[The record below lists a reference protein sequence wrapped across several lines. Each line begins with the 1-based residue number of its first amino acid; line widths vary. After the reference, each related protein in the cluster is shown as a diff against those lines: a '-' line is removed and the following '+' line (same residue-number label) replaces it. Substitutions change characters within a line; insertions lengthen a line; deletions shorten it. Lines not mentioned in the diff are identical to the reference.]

1 MSLYLT
7 INKGRQ
13 NSHKAFKKKFYLWEI
28 KVNCEVSS
36 RVVRWT
42 AASVDPTLQSETSWK
57 PSDGLPW
64 NLVRDTP
71 KRIKPNCFFF
81 GRFPVC
87 FLWWDQNSN
96 YIDPDLGKKTGHG
109 TKTIICTKPRRI
121 SDKSRQE
128 KCFSKT
134 TVLWFLV
141 CIWRHKMGQVETQTK
156 SAGQGC
162 LLTTGLAARSPARP
176 VHMLTCHLAMLNL
189 ELLLT
194 VMQSLSRLER
204 QLSCFANWEFV
215 LSLSRKWRHESR

>member
-1 MSLYLT
+1 M
-7 INKGRQ
+7 
-13 NSHKAFKKKFYLWEI
+13 
-28 KVNCEVSS
+28 NCEVSS

-57 PSDGLPW
+57 RRMDCHEIWYVTLQRGL
-64 NLVRDTP
+64 NQ
-71 KRIKPNCFFF
+71 IGFFF

-96 YIDPDLGKKTGHG
+96 YIDPDPGKKTGHG

-156 SAGQGC
+156 SAGQGF
-162 LLTTGLAARSPARP
+162 LLITGLAARSPARP